1 MTMDIKTALHD
12 VQQFKGGVID
22 TSTLIYLERL
32 GLLNRLATRYRL
44 LVIPQVLQEFDRS
57 LPAQVICV
65 EAPPGA
71 ADQALCPVACD
82 HRLAVLSDDKHVLNL
97 ARSAGLVYFN
107 TLMLILLML
116 YHEQLSVA
124 QCRALFLDLFTFARY
139 SNAVRYFGEQLLEH
153 ILSEGKHLTYQE
165 TSMSQRERRKRDVSS
180 YRRVQ

>member
-32 GLLNRLATRYRL
+32 GLLNRIATLYRL
-44 LVIPQVLQEFDRS
+44 LVVPQVLQEFDRS

-71 ADQALCPVACD
+71 ADQALCPVASD
-82 HRLAVLSDDKHVLNL
+82 HRLAVLSDDKHVLAL

-107 TLMLILLML
+107 TLMLLLLML
-116 YHEQLSVA
+116 YNEQLSVP
-124 QCRALFLDLFTFARY
+124 QCRALLLDLFTFARY
-139 SNAVRYFGEQLLEH
+139 GEGIRSFGEQLLEH
-153 ILSEGKHLTYQE
+153 ILSERKRLANQE
-165 TSMSQRERRKRDVSS
+165 TALLYRDS
-180 YRRVQ
+180 